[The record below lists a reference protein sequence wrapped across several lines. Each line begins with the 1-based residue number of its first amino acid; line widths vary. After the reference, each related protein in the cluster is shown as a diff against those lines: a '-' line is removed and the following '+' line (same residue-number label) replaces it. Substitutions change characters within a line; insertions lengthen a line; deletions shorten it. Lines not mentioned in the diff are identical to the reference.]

1 MYARNSATPRPIT
14 VGSVVLIA
22 DGTVQTT
29 GVSAKIRKDGGT
41 WTAGGGST
49 SVEEGVWSYTPTQ
62 GETDCETLEVLVYK
76 ASCYQAWQE
85 VVTTAVSTFGKVQ
98 AAGLDANT
106 VTASALATDAVT
118 EIQSGLSTFD
128 AGSDTVTVGTNN
140 DKTGYSLTTGTGL
153 GNQTA
158 NITGNLSGSVGSVT
172 AGVTVTTNNDK
183 TGYELNETSRDAI
196 IADFLAH
203 VITKGS
209 AGTIERA
216 FWQAAKAQ
224 ASASGEVSGTPTASA
239 FDTDLTANSGAFDH
253 LLIVFTSGSLA
264 GEARPISS
272 YSSTSGRITLQE
284 DLTAAPSAA
293 DEFIIVPSHVHPISE
308 IQSGLATSANQTTIL
323 ARLGSWTGTGLNT
336 ILGAFRALAGKAAS
350 LTPTDISSG
359 TTFDNTTDSLEAIR
373 DRGDAAWAPGE
384 AGSGDASQSTLLA
397 VQDQVEAIAGTL
409 GGTAISVTNRI
420 ADGGSMVIYTGDDL
434 RVRSGTQVTVSI
446 SDAAGGIYSR
456 LSALGASKLSWGA
469 ARPSQ
474 AAGAISG
481 TISSITQ
488 SGSGADQVV
497 NLVIE
502 INDAGQS
509 LNPAD
514 DYIWQVVST
523 SGSGD
528 EYTEIEGT
536 LDLRRRVA
544 VPV

>member
-41 WTAGGGST
+41 WTAASGST

-62 GETDCETLEVLVYK
+62 GETDCEALEVLVYK

-98 AAGLDANT
+98 SKTVDDKTGYSLATAPPTAAAI
-106 VTASALATDAVT
+106 ASAVWSAASRT
-118 EIQSGLSTFD
+118 LSAF
-128 AGSDTVTVGTNN
+128 GFSVTVGTNN
-140 DKTGYSLTTGTGL
+140 DKTDY
-153 GNQTA
+153 A
-158 NITGNLSGSVGSVT
+158 LSE
-172 AGVTVTTNNDK
+172 A
-183 TGYELNETSRDAI
+183 SRDAI

-203 VITKGS
+203 VITKGT

-216 FWQAAKAQ
+216 FWQAAKVQ
-224 ASASGEVSGTPTASA
+224 ASTSGEVAGTPTASA
-239 FDTDLTANSGAFDH
+239 FDTDLTATSGAFDH
-253 LLIVFTSGSLA
+253 LLIVFTSGSLE

-272 YSSTSGRITLQE
+272 YSSTDGRITLQE

-293 DEFIIVPSHVHPISE
+293 DEFIIIPSHVHPISE

-323 ARLGSWTGTGLNT
+323 NRLGSWTGTGLNT
-336 ILGAFRALAGKAAS
+336 ILGAFRAIAGKAAS
-350 LTPTDISSG
+350 LTPSDISSG
-359 TTFDNTTDSLEAIR
+359 TTYNNTTDSLEAIR

-384 AGSGDASQSTLLA
+384 AGSGDASQSTLLE
-397 VQDQVEAIAGTL
+397 VQDSVEAIQAAF
-409 GGTAISVTNRI
+409 GGQPVSVTNRV
-420 ADGGSMVIYTGDDL
+420 ADGGAMTLYTGDDM
-434 RVRSGTQVTVSI
+434 RVRSGTSITVAI
-446 SDAAGGIYSR
+446 SDAAGGIYTR
-456 LSALGASKLSWGA
+456 LDGIGVSNLAWGA
-469 ARPSQ
+469 ARQSQ
-474 AAGAISG
+474 APGAISG
-481 TISSITQ
+481 TISSLTQ

-502 INDAGQS
+502 ITDAGQS

-523 SGSGD
+523 SSDDD

>member
-85 VVTTAVSTFGKVQ
+85 VITTAVSTYGKVQ
-98 AAGLDANT
+98 AAT
-106 VTASALATDAVT
+106 VDDKTGYSLATAPPTAAAIASAVWSAASRT
-118 EIQSGLSTFD
+118 LSAF
-128 AGSDTVTVGTNN
+128 GFSVTVGTNN
-140 DKTGYSLTTGTGL
+140 DKTGYSLATAPPTAAAIADAVWDEATAGHTTADTYGGRIIRSTSS
-153 GNQTA
+153 NVSVQ
-158 NITGNLSGSVGSVT
+158 ITGSNHIAADVHEFQADVL
-172 AGVTVTTNNDK
+172 
-183 TGYELNETSRDAI
+183 TSDA
-196 IADFLAH
+196 
-203 VITKGS
+203 
-209 AGTIERA
+209 
-216 FWQAAKAQ
+216 
-224 ASASGEVSGTPTASA
+224 
-239 FDTDLTANSGAFDH
+239 
-253 LLIVFTSGSLA
+253 
-264 GEARPISS
+264 
-272 YSSTSGRITLQE
+272 
-284 DLTAAPSAA
+284 TAAS
-293 DEFIIVPSHVHPISE
+293 FVTE
-308 IQSGLATSANQTTIL
+308 IQSGLATAANQTTIL

-409 GGTAISVTNRI
+409 GGTSINVTNRV
-420 ADGGSMVIYTGDDL
+420 ADGGSMVLYTGDDM
-434 RVRSGTQVTVSI
+434 RVRSGTSVTVTI

-456 LSALGASKLSWGA
+456 LSAIGASNLAWGA
-469 ARPSQ
+469 ARQSQ

-481 TISSITQ
+481 TISSLTQ
-488 SGSGADQVV
+488 SGAGSAQVV

-523 SGSGD
+523 SSSGD

>member
-41 WTAGGGST
+41 WTAGSGST

-62 GETDCETLEVLVYK
+62 SETDCETLEVLVYK

-85 VVTTAVSTFGKVQ
+85 VITTAVSTFGKVQ
-98 AAGLDANT
+98 AAT
-106 VTASALATDAVT
+106 VDDKTDYSLATAPPTAAAIASAVWSAASRT
-118 EIQSGLSTFD
+118 LSAF
-128 AGSDTVTVGTNN
+128 GFNVTVETNN
-140 DKTGYSLTTGTGL
+140 DKTGYSLATAPPTAAAIADAVWDEATAGHTTDGTYG
-153 GNQTA
+153 GRIIRSTNSNVSVQ
-158 NITGNLSGSVGSVT
+158 ITGSNHIAADVHEFQADVL
-172 AGVTVTTNNDK
+172 
-183 TGYELNETSRDAI
+183 TSNA
-196 IADFLAH
+196 
-203 VITKGS
+203 
-209 AGTIERA
+209 
-216 FWQAAKAQ
+216 
-224 ASASGEVSGTPTASA
+224 
-239 FDTDLTANSGAFDH
+239 
-253 LLIVFTSGSLA
+253 
-264 GEARPISS
+264 
-272 YSSTSGRITLQE
+272 
-284 DLTAAPSAA
+284 TAASFVT
-293 DEFIIVPSHVHPISE
+293 EV
-308 IQSGLATSANQTTIL
+308 QSGLATAANQTTIL
-323 ARLGSWTGTGLNT
+323 NRLGSWTGSGLNT
-336 ILGAFRALAGKAAS
+336 ILGAFRAIAGKAAS

-420 ADGGSMVIYTGDDL
+420 ADGGAMTLYTGDDM
-434 RVRSGTQVTVSI
+434 RVRSGTSITVAI
-446 SDAAGGIYSR
+446 SDVAGGIYTR
-456 LSALGASKLSWGA
+456 LSGIGAANLAWGA
-469 ARPSQ
+469 ARQSQ
-474 AAGAISG
+474 APGAISG
-481 TISSITQ
+481 TISSVTQ

-514 DYIWQVVST
+514 DYVWQVVST
-523 SGSGD
+523 SSDDD

>member
-29 GVSAKIRKDGGT
+29 GVSAKIRKDGGA

-85 VVTTAVSTFGKVQ
+85 VITTAVSTYGKVQ
-98 AAGLDANT
+98 AAT
-106 VTASALATDAVT
+106 VDDKTGYSLATAPPTAAAIASAVWSAASRT
-118 EIQSGLSTFD
+118 LSAF
-128 AGSDTVTVGTNN
+128 GFSVTVGANN
-140 DKTGYSLTTGTGL
+140 DKTGYSLATAPPTAAAIADAVWDEATAGHTTDGTYG
-153 GNQTA
+153 GRIIRATNSNVSVQ
-158 NITGNLSGSVGSVT
+158 ITGSNHIAADVHEFQADVL
-172 AGVTVTTNNDK
+172 
-183 TGYELNETSRDAI
+183 TSDA
-196 IADFLAH
+196 
-203 VITKGS
+203 
-209 AGTIERA
+209 
-216 FWQAAKAQ
+216 
-224 ASASGEVSGTPTASA
+224 
-239 FDTDLTANSGAFDH
+239 
-253 LLIVFTSGSLA
+253 
-264 GEARPISS
+264 
-272 YSSTSGRITLQE
+272 
-284 DLTAAPSAA
+284 TAAS
-293 DEFIIVPSHVHPISE
+293 FVTE
-308 IQSGLATSANQTTIL
+308 IQSGLATAANQTTIL

-409 GGTAISVTNRI
+409 GGTSINVTNRV
-420 ADGGSMVIYTGDDL
+420 ADGGSMVLYTGDDM
-434 RVRSGTQVTVSI
+434 RVRSGTSVTVTI

-456 LSALGASKLSWGA
+456 LSAIGASNLAWGA
-469 ARPSQ
+469 ARQSQ

-481 TISSITQ
+481 TISSVTQ
-488 SGSGADQVV
+488 SGSGSAQVV

-514 DYIWQVVST
+514 DYVWQVVST
-523 SGSGD
+523 SSDDD